1 VKVIKYSDLEQS
13 EIVHTF
19 EYYDFPLF
27 FISKSPN
34 NVLFLNYYIEE
45 ISENVDKWLFSRI
58 TNKERKDLI
67 EQRLSVLNLLNHL
80 LKKQRLYHLY
90 VETNLNEL
98 NKEVK
103 IELVNSSNF
112 DPESFPEEDFFVE
125 YDFVTKRNLVRIE
138 YDLIDSSRFKI
149 VLKDPNNSHDIG
161 LDLFIEVLSNLK
173 KSINDIANDIGSKLI
188 GEKSNY
194 PINLRVDSFQ
204 PSSFG
209 VWLRTEP
216 LEADLFEVPEKS
228 LNNLF
233 ELIDDIEH
241 KNPSEIEEQI
251 DIDEEYSLETI
262 KSVKKLLKDIQEN
275 EFSLKLEAT
284 TKSDKLD
291 KQVKFDKDSYSK
303 LDILTNIL
311 RKKNEKYT
319 EKIELE
325 GLLTS
330 VNTTNNNF
338 RISTSTGDIGGRMS
352 KDLFKRL
359 KNDKN
364 IKFRVPSQIKATVE
378 KEVVKDYVQDEHSE
392 KFILIDFEQPE

>member
-1 VKVIKYSDLEQS
+1 MKTIKYSDLEQS
-13 EIVHTF
+13 EIIHTF

-27 FISKSPN
+27 FISKSPYGE
-34 NVLFLNYYIEE
+34 LFLNYYIEE
-45 ISENVDKWLFSRI
+45 IEENVDKWLFSKI

-67 EQRLSVLNLLNHL
+67 EQRLSVSNLLNRL

-90 VETNLNEL
+90 VDSNLNQPNE
-98 NKEVK
+98 EVN

-125 YDFVTKRNLVRIE
+125 FDYVTKRNLVRIE
-138 YDLIDSSRFKI
+138 HDLIDSSRFKI

-188 GEKSNY
+188 GEKSSY

-251 DIDEEYSLETI
+251 EIDEEYSLETI
-262 KSVKKLLKDIQEN
+262 KSVKKLLKDIKEN
-275 EFSLKLEAT
+275 EFSIKLEAT
-284 TKSDKLD
+284 TKSDKLH
-291 KQVKFDKDSYSK
+291 KQVKFDKDSYNK

-330 VNTTNNNF
+330 VNTINNNF
-338 RISTSTGDIGGRMS
+338 RISTGNGEIGGRMS

-359 KNDKN
+359 KNDQN
-364 IKFRVPSQIKATVE
+364 IKFRVPSLIKATIE
-378 KEVVKDYVQDEHSE
+378 KEIINDYVEDEHSQ
-392 KFILIDFEQPE
+392 KFILVHFEQPE

>member
-1 VKVIKYSDLEQS
+1 MKIIKYSDLEHS

-27 FISKSPN
+27 FITKSPN
-34 NVLFLNYYIEE
+34 GELYLNYYIEE
-45 ISENVDKWLFSRI
+45 IEESLDKWLYSRI
-58 TNKERKDLI
+58 TNKELKDLI
-67 EQRLSVLNLLNHL
+67 EQRLSVLNLLNKL
-80 LKKQRLYHLY
+80 LVKKRLYHLF
-90 VETNLNEL
+90 VKSNLITLDE
-98 NKEVK
+98 EVK
-103 IELVNSSNF
+103 FDLVNSSNF
-112 DPESFPEEDFFVE
+112 DRESFPQEDFFVE
-125 YDFVTKRNLVRIE
+125 YDYVSKRKLVRVE
-138 YDLIDSSRFKI
+138 HDLIDSSRFKI

-173 KSINDIANDIGSKLI
+173 KSINDLANDVGSKLM
-188 GEKSNY
+188 GEKSSY
-194 PINLRVDSFQ
+194 PINLRVDSLQ

-216 LEADLFEVPEKS
+216 LEADLFEIPEKS
-228 LNNLF
+228 LYNLF

-241 KNPSEIEEQI
+241 KHPSEIEDQI

-262 KSVKKLLKDIQEN
+262 KSVKKLLKDIKEN
-275 EFSLKLEAT
+275 EFSLKIEAT
-284 TKSDKLD
+284 TKSDKIH
-291 KQVKFDKDSYSK
+291 KQVKFDKDSYNK

-311 RKKNEKYT
+311 LKKNEKYT

-338 RISTSTGDIGGRMS
+338 RISTITGDIGGKMS

-359 KNDKN
+359 KNDPN
-364 IKFRVPSQIKATVE
+364 IKFRVPSQIKAIVE
-378 KEVVKDYVQDEHSE
+378 KEVVKDYVEGENFE
-392 KFILIDFEQPE
+392 KFILIHFEQPE

>member
-1 VKVIKYSDLEQS
+1 METIKYSDLKLS
-13 EIVHTF
+13 EVIHTF

-34 NVLFLNYYIEE
+34 NELFLNYYIEE
-45 ISENVDKWLFSRI
+45 LEESVDKWLYSRI
-58 TNKERKDLI
+58 SNKERVDLI
-67 EQRLSVLNLLNHL
+67 EQRISVLNLLNRL
-80 LKKQRLYHLY
+80 LQKQRLHHLY
-90 VETNLNEL
+90 IDSKSEQTSETA
-98 NKEVK
+98 K
-103 IELVNSSNF
+103 IEMVNSSNF
-112 DPESFPEEDFFVE
+112 DSESFPEEDFFVE
-125 YDFVTKRNLVRIE
+125 YDYFTKRNLVRIE
-138 YDLIDSSRFKI
+138 HDLIDSSKFKI
-149 VLKDPNNSHDIG
+149 VLNDPSNSHDIG

-173 KSINDIANDIGSKLI
+173 NSINDIANDIGGRLI
-188 GEKSNY
+188 GGKSSS
-194 PINLRVDSFQ
+194 PINLRVDSLQ

-233 ELIDDIEH
+233 GLIADIEH
-241 KNPSEIEEQI
+241 KSLSEIEEQI

-262 KSVKKLLKDIQEN
+262 KSVKKLLNDIKEN

-284 TKSDKLD
+284 TKLDKIN

-311 RKKNEKYT
+311 RKKNEKFT
-319 EKIELE
+319 EKIELD

-338 RISTSTGDIGGRMS
+338 RISTTDGDIGGKMS
-352 KDLFKRL
+352 KELFNRF
-359 KNDKN
+359 KNDTN
-364 IKFRVPSQIKATVE
+364 IKFKVPSQIKALVE
-378 KEVVKDYVQDEHSE
+378 KEVVKDYVEDKYSE
-392 KFILIDFEQPE
+392 RFILIDFEQPE

>member
-1 VKVIKYSDLEQS
+1 MKTIKYSDLEQS
-13 EIVHTF
+13 EIIHTF

-27 FISKSPN
+27 FISKSPYGE
-34 NVLFLNYYIEE
+34 LFLNYYIEE
-45 ISENVDKWLFSRI
+45 IEENVDKWLFSRI

-67 EQRLSVLNLLNHL
+67 EQRLSVLNLLNRL

-90 VETNLNEL
+90 VDSNLNGPNE
-98 NKEVK
+98 EVD

-112 DPESFPEEDFFVE
+112 DLESFPEEDFFVE
-125 YDFVTKRNLVRIE
+125 YDYVTKRNLIRIE
-138 YDLIDSSRFKI
+138 HDLIDSSRFKI
-149 VLKDPNNSHDIG
+149 VLKDPSNSHDIG

-188 GEKSNY
+188 GEKSSY

-216 LEADLFEVPEKS
+216 LEDDLFEVPEKS

-251 DIDEEYSLETI
+251 EMDEEYSLETI
-262 KSVKKLLKDIQEN
+262 KSVKKLLKDIKEN
-275 EFSLKLEAT
+275 EFSLRLEAT
-284 TKSDKLD
+284 TKSDKLH
-291 KQVKFDKDSYSK
+291 KQVKFDKESYNK

-330 VNTTNNNF
+330 VNTTNNYF
-338 RISTSTGDIGGRMS
+338 RISTTTGEIGGRMS

-359 KNDKN
+359 KNDQN

-378 KEVVKDYVQDEHSE
+378 KQVVKDYVEDEHSE
-392 KFILIDFEQPE
+392 KFILVRFEQPE